1 MVCVFVSVLCMRVL
15 IRLIFGCTLGLD
27 VSHPPLCFTDKA
39 SSQKRLCKTG
49 SCFKLL
55 CSHRNLLLWDGS
67 LGTIDDLAQQYAE
80 YFGTHT
86 HDVTAR
92 MEELQHRQMAQNS
105 ASFCNSKNEINLP
118 DSDKRSSFQTF
129 EDTSKGREETAR
141 PRPQSL
147 KNIQNQRGS
156 EETASCRGCGGV
168 NFVASEIKMS
178 DEDRIRLMN
187 MVKDNR
193 ISIDEALAKAE

>member
-1 MVCVFVSVLCMRVL
+1 M
-15 IRLIFGCTLGLD
+15 
-27 VSHPPLCFTDKA
+27 A
-39 SSQKRLCKTG
+39 G
-49 SCFKLL
+49 SDPNVGGEDFMNEMLQML
-55 CSHRNLLLWDGS
+55 DGS

-193 ISIDEALAKAE
+193 ISIDEALAKQPSVNLLLLMGVNQWGLSMLYPLSAEHQARKQRVPF

>member
-1 MVCVFVSVLCMRVL
+1 
-15 IRLIFGCTLGLD
+15 
-27 VSHPPLCFTDKA
+27 
-39 SSQKRLCKTG
+39 
-49 SCFKLL
+49 
-55 CSHRNLLLWDGS
+55 
-67 LGTIDDLAQQYAE
+67 
-80 YFGTHT
+80 
-86 HDVTAR
+86 

-193 ISIDEALAKAE
+193 ISIDEALAKLEEYENRYRQCQDSDPTPQHPLANRWSSTTNEIVLAGRVGCTVLSGDMRKSLHYLDAVR